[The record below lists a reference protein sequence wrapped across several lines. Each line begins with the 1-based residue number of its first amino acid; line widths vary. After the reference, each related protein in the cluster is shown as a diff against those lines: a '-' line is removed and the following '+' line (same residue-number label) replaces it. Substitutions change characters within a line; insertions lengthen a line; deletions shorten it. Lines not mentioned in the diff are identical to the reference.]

1 MTVIIVKDIAF
12 FFILYIIEDV
22 KTTSVIETRPCF
34 DFFKDLKII
43 ETELL
48 KNKYAPATVKNKI
61 INGVNKAIVNS

>member
-1 MTVIIVKDIAF
+1 MFSILNRAYLPNINTIKERSIIKGDKKMDLF
-12 FFILYIIEDV
+12 QG
-22 KTTSVIETRPCF
+22 K
-34 DFFKDLKII
+34 FKDLKII